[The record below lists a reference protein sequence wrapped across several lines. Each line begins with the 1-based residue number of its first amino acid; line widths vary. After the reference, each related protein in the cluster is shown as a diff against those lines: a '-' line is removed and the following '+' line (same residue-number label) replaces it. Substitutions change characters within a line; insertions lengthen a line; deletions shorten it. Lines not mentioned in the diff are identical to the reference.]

1 MLQKHTHSSSMPVP
15 VIFTAVALDSCLVQS
30 YQSPWR
36 QQLLLQTCTM
46 RDNNCKERIDKILQE
61 APTARKAL
69 LDNHSNLHKV
79 ADYCQNK
86 YHNVADTRSVIEESK
101 ALTTQALASV
111 TYQINNL
118 ATSVLKIL
126 DAQTLQLKQ
135 IESSVNLLTLTVGMY
150 KEKIAR
156 KEIGVL
162 TKQSKVPRTQKVVPP
177 ASGLE
182 PFRAYRRV
190 PISYTRLDKL
200 GHGHWEGSKTEELK
214 TDNED
219 SVSVQLGTQ
228 ETSTFNWSFL
238 GIAVAPPSVPDS
250 VGSGAPAPPDLS
262 PATPPPLLM
271 SDRSPTLPA
280 YPDLSMLPPPPLPD
294 DEMGDAPPPPPP
306 PSPPPFSSVCG
317 GSLVPPPPPPTGQN
331 TSLTSANPPP
341 PPPPGNMAIPP
352 PPPPPPPPGNVPVPP
367 PPPHIQGKTAAPPPP
382 PPPPGSYSGSSLPP
396 PPQNASMVPP
406 PPPPPPNTGGKFIPP
421 PPPPPPF

>member
-1 MLQKHTHSSSMPVP
+1 
-15 VIFTAVALDSCLVQS
+15 
-30 YQSPWR
+30 
-36 QQLLLQTCTM
+36 M
-46 RDNNCKERIDKILQE
+46 RDNSCKERIDKILQE

-79 ADYCQNK
+79 ADYCQSK
-86 YHNVADTRSVIEESK
+86 YHNVEDTRSVIEESK
-101 ALTTQALASV
+101 ALTTQALANV

-126 DAQTLQLKQ
+126 DAQTVQLKQ
-135 IESSVNLLTLTVGMY
+135 MESSVSLLTLTVGMY

-177 ASGLE
+177 ANGLE

-200 GHGHWEGSKTEELK
+200 GHSHWEGSKTEEPK
-214 TDNED
+214 SDNED

-238 GIAVAPPSVPDS
+238 GIAVPPPSVPES
-250 VGSGAPAPPDLS
+250 VGCSTTAPPDLS
-262 PATPPPLLM
+262 PASPPPPLM
-271 SDRSPTLPA
+271 SDRSPSLPA
-280 YPDLSMLPPPPLPD
+280 YPDLSMLPPPPLAD

-306 PSPPPFSSVCG
+306 PSPPPPNSVYG
-317 GSLVPPPPPPTGQN
+317 DSLVPPPPPPPGQN

-341 PPPPGNMAIPP
+341 LLLLLLL
-352 PPPPPPPPGNVPVPP
+352 V
-367 PPPHIQGKTAAPPPP
+367 KTAAPPPP
-382 PPPPGSYSGSSLPP
+382 PPPPGSHSGSSLPPPP

-406 PPPPPPNTGGKFIPP
+406 PPHTGGKFIPP
-421 PPPPPPF
+421 PPPPPPPF